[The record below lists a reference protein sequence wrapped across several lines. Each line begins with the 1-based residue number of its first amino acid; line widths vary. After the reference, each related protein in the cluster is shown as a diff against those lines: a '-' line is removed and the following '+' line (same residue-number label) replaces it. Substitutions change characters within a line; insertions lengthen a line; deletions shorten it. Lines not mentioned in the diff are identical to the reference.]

1 MQVSRM
7 KLCLQGFC
15 YWLCCVLPAFAATPK
30 DQVRYPPPQHQ
41 QDRRSDYA
49 ISLLTEALQ
58 RSAPHLKV
66 VPSRH
71 LFSRSR
77 ALEELM
83 PGGAVD
89 VVWTLTSVEREQK
102 YLPVRIPIYF
112 GYGGYRL
119 LLIHQQQQAR
129 FAALRTGAQW
139 RELQFAQVHDWI
151 DTKLLRQHGWQVQG
165 VSQYANLFP
174 LLLKQRVDAVP
185 RGVLEISDE
194 IAQWQSQGL
203 MIEPH
208 WLIKYPSAEYFF
220 VSQQNPL
227 LAAALEQGIRQMQQD
242 GSLQRLFDRHFAAKL
257 KGLGLDQRRVL
268 KIQNPYLPTRPA
280 ITATSPAVGHD

>member
-7 KLCLQGFC
+7 KVCLQG
-15 YWLCCVLPAFAATPK
+15 LCCWILSMQPVLAATPK

-49 ISLLTEALQ
+49 ISLLTEALR
-58 RSAPHLKV
+58 RSAPQLKV
-66 VPSRH
+66 VPARH

-194 IAQWQSQGL
+194 AAQWQSQGL

-242 GSLQRLFDRHFAAKL
+242 GSLQRLFDQHFAAKL
-257 KGLGLDQRRVL
+257 TALGLDQRRVL

>member
-1 MQVSRM
+1 MSGMNGYVRI
-7 KLCLQGFC
+7 CC
-15 YWLCCVLPAFAATPK
+15 CWLMLVMPVLAATPT
-30 DQVRYPPPQHQ
+30 DQVRYPPPQHA

-49 ISLLTEALQ
+49 IALLTEALA
-58 RSAPHLKV
+58 RTAPQLQV
-66 VPSRH
+66 VPARH

-77 ALEELM
+77 ALEELT
-83 PGGAVD
+83 PGGAID

-112 GYGGYRL
+112 GLGGYRL

-139 RELQFAQVHDWI
+139 RALQFAQVHDWM

-194 IAQWQSQGL
+194 AAQWQAQGL
-203 MIEPH
+203 VIEQH
-208 WLIKYPSAEYFF
+208 WLLKYPSAEYFF
-220 VSQQNPL
+220 VSQQNPV
-227 LAAALEQGIRQMQQD
+227 LAAALEQGVRQMQQD
-242 GSLQRLFDRHFAAKL
+242 GSLQRLFDRHFAEKL
-257 KGLGLDQRRVL
+257 AALGLDRRRVL
-268 KIQNPYLPTRPA
+268 TIQNPYLPTRPA
-280 ITATSPAVGHD
+280 ATANRREPQPE